1 MASDNSQTNVELT
14 RKFDDW
20 KFSWWKS
27 LNKRMPWFDAKGTE
41 KKALLTT
48 SSSTTYYPSGSII
61 WGGSDRYPSDWIG
74 YGGMQN
80 PGVIWYWLNED
91 DCDEERKPGIDVN
104 AGNYPKFKYSKLG
117 QFGMNNHYSTLFLH
131 FTILFCLCGS
141 AWVLRS
147 PLLWPAHQLARI
159 ARRIFFFCC
168 YRKCQLGVARGNF
181 TPVTGRMRNF
191 SPQSIAKIN
200 KARPSIASGVKY
212 FLIVT
217 M

>member
-74 YGGMQN
+74 YGGMKN

-104 AGNYPKFKYSKLG
+104 AGNYPKFKYNKLG

-159 ARRIFFFCC
+159 ARRIFSS
-168 YRKCQLGVARGNF
+168 VVIGN
-181 TPVTGRMRNF
+181 V
-191 SPQSIAKIN
+191 S
-200 KARPSIASGVKY
+200 
-212 FLIVT
+212 
-217 M
+217 